1 MTTETIATPTVVS
14 APEENLVRIYN
25 KNKSS
30 FGSYTHGQY
39 SIKGTD
45 FASVPQWLADKWTK
59 MFPQHIALA
68 SDVGSDAAANNAKAE
83 EQKAK
88 VEELSKENQE
98 LADRVKNLEAMLKN
112 LPKAP
117 NKNKAA

>member
-1 MTTETIATPTVVS
+1 MITEANATPTVAS
-14 APEENLVRIYN
+14 APSENLVRIYN
-25 KNKSS
+25 KNKSA
-30 FGSYTHGQY
+30 FGSYTHGPY
-39 SIKGTD
+39 TIKGTD

-68 SDVGSDAAANNAKAE
+68 SDVGSDAAANNAKVE
-83 EQKAK
+83 EQKTK

-112 LPKAP
+112 MPKAIS
-117 NKNKAA
+117 KNKAA

>member
-45 FASVPQWLADKWTK
+45 FASVPQWLADKWIK
-59 MFPQHIALA
+59 MFHQHIALA
-68 SDVGSDAAANNAKAE
+68 SDVGSDAASNNAKVE

-112 LPKAP
+112 MPKAIS
-117 NKNKAA
+117 KNKAA

>member
-1 MTTETIATPTVVS
+1 MITEANATPTVASV
-14 APEENLVRIYN
+14 PDEGLVRIYN

-30 FGSYTHGQY
+30 FGSYTHGSY
-39 SIKGTD
+39 TIKGTD
-45 FASVPQWLADKWTK
+45 FASVPKWLADKWIK

-68 SDVGSDAAANNAKAE
+68 SDVGSDAASNNAKVE

-112 LPKAP
+112 MPKAIS
-117 NKNKAA
+117 KNKAA

>member
-30 FGSYTHGQY
+30 FGSYTHGSY
-39 SIKGTD
+39 TIKGTD
-45 FASVPQWLADKWTK
+45 FASVPKWLADKWIK

-68 SDVGSDAAANNAKAE
+68 SDVGSDAASNNAKVE

-98 LADRVKNLEAMLKN
+98 LSLIHI
-112 LPKAP
+112 
-117 NKNKAA
+117 